1 MSLRHRYYKEII
13 TVNHTFVKWSLA
25 EKSALFNFIFS
36 PFIEQK
42 NITAEQ
48 LFTIDKECGILYNYI
63 VAARA
68 QERN

>member
-1 MSLRHRYYKEII
+1 VVTTIKKCSFE
-13 TVNHTFVKWSLA
+13 
-25 EKSALFNFIFS
+25 LFFS

-63 VAARA
+63 VAAKA

>member
-1 MSLRHRYYKEII
+1 LSSGHRHK
-13 TVNHTFVKWSLA
+13 K
-25 EKSALFNFIFS
+25 ALFFKFIFS

-63 VAARA
+63 VAAKA